1 MDKEPKKPQ
10 STKEFLEGL
19 VPLSG
24 ALIAGR
30 TAGSLAAKATFK
42 ATKSKGLA
50 SLAFITATA
59 GTAYAS
65 YNPLKKLSKTVKDKF
80 EGQNTDTPE
89 KPKSQEDEINDH
101 INDILNKINPEKN
114 DPNANDNKSGKNK
127 GPRRNNKGPK

>member
-30 TAGSLAAKATFK
+30 TAGSLAAKATYK

-50 SLAFITATA
+50 SIAFITATA
-59 GTAYAS
+59 GTADAS
-65 YNPLKKLSKTVKDKF
+65 YSPLKKLSKTVKDKF
-80 EGQNTDTPE
+80 EGSEPDAAP

-101 INDILNKINPEKN
+101 IKDILDKINPEN
-114 DPNANDNKSGKNK
+114 SNQGDNDNKPDIKK
-127 GPRRNNKGPK
+127 GPKRNNKGPK